1 MGIVDTSPDALKA
14 AVQSAEKALDIERSA
29 LERFM
34 ALGAGSL
41 GEAIALLLSC
51 TGRIVVLGL
60 GKSGHVG
67 AKIAATLS
75 STGSP
80 AFFMHGT
87 EALHGDS
94 GGLVPGDVM
103 IALSNSGETAE
114 VVTMARYARSQGIPV
129 ICVLSKPESTL
140 AKLSNLVID
149 TGAVIE
155 ADPLGLAPT
164 ASTTVTIA
172 VGDALASG
180 LMTARNFTRDDFFQ
194 RHPQGS
200 LGNLLATEIH
210 EETRS

>member
-1 MGIVDTSPDALKA
+1 MATVDTSTGVLKA
-14 AVQSAEKALDIERSA
+14 AVQSAERALGIEHSA

-34 ALGAGSL
+34 ALGTASL
-41 GEAIALLLSC
+41 GDAISLLLAC
-51 TGRIVVLGL
+51 RGRIVVLGL

-67 AKIAATLS
+67 AKMAATLS

-80 AFFMHGT
+80 SFFMHAT

-94 GGLVPGDVM
+94 GGLVPGDVV

-129 ICVLSKPESTL
+129 ICVLSKPESSL
-140 AKLSNLVID
+140 ARLSDVVID
-149 TGAVIE
+149 TCAVTE

-164 ASTTVTIA
+164 ASTTVTVAI
-172 VGDALASG
+172 GDALASG
-180 LMTARNFTRDDFFQ
+180 LMTARNFTREQFFQ

>member
-1 MGIVDTSPDALKA
+1 MGTVDTSPDVLKS
-14 AVQSAEKALDIERSA
+14 AVQSAERALAIESSA
-29 LERFM
+29 LERFI
-34 ALGAGSL
+34 ALGSASL
-41 GEAIALLLSC
+41 GDAIGMLIAC
-51 TGRIVVLGL
+51 RGRIVVLGL

-114 VVTMARYARSQGIPV
+114 VVTMARYALSQGIPV
-129 ICVLSKPESTL
+129 ICILSKPESTL

-149 TGAVIE
+149 TGVVLE

-172 VGDALASG
+172 IGDALASG
-180 LMTARNFTRDDFFQ
+180 LMTARNFTRDNFFQ

-200 LGNLLATEIH
+200 LGSLLATEIH
-210 EETRS
+210 EGAR